1 MYVCLC
7 HGVTERHIRNAAA
20 EGVPSFEA
28 LQEKTGLSS
37 CCGACRDHA
46 EATWQQALRKDY
58 GRWCGARERASR
70 LASSASRRS

>member
-7 HGVTERHIRNAAA
+7 HGVTERHIRAAAA

-46 EATWQQALRKDY
+46 EATWQQAL
-58 GRWCGARERASR
+58 ASEGVQNQPR
-70 LASSASRRS
+70 MLASTVRQWSPWS

>member
-7 HGVTERHIRNAAA
+7 HGVTERHIRAAAA

-28 LQEKTGLSS
+28 LQEQTGLSS

-46 EATWQQALRKDY
+46 EATWQQALASE
-58 GRWCGARERASR
+58 GAQNTSR
-70 LASSASRRS
+70 QAASSAVRQWSPWS